1 MGKLFENSTDSKRK
15 LVRVFFTWTWA
26 YRKIPKSA
34 WSHFQVIQ
42 YFFLSEV
49 HFITSKVD
57 SHKVV
62 DSDPNDNYPKEATVG
77 YVSKN
82 ISYYFMWML
91 KQLITKLFFS
101 WNLSNTL
108 RLLLKIDSSCFYIQQ
123 TRESCRGFIVVWF
136 C

>member
-15 LVRVFFTWTWA
+15 LFRVFFIWTWA

-34 WSHFQVIQ
+34 WSHFQVIH

-91 KQLITKLFFS
+91 K
-101 WNLSNTL
+101 
-108 RLLLKIDSSCFYIQQ
+108 
-123 TRESCRGFIVVWF
+123 
-136 C
+136 